1 VLLTPLTSTSC
12 EISETGP
19 ELARVGDASR
29 MGEVAG
35 WPVAFR
41 GTAAVAAGLVT
52 PDMLR
57 GPRFLRLFPDTYVA
71 APDDGP
77 PDLTLRSHAAYRYV
91 EGRGVLSGYSAAEIL
106 GASCGPWDAPAEV
119 TVPHRGQR
127 SYEGLLVHRT
137 TLYPGEIKEVNGLRV
152 TSPVRTAYDLA
163 RRGDLVERVVAVDRL
178 ANVHQFS
185 PDLLLHFTARNDR
198 ARGNDLI
205 PWVLTYADRRAG
217 SPMESRLRM
226 LIRQAGLP
234 KPEVQWVVQDEQ
246 TRTAVW
252 LDLAWPDEMIGIE
265 YEGEGHTD
273 PDQVLRDIGRYT
285 ALVDKGWRIYRYTKL
300 EILRRPGL
308 IVAQLTRALER
319 TR

>member
-1 VLLTPLTSTSC
+1 
-12 EISETGP
+12 
-19 ELARVGDASR
+19 
-29 MGEVAG
+29 M
-35 WPVAFR
+35 AFR
-41 GTAAVAAGLVT
+41 GSAAVAAGLTTWTV
-52 PDMLR
+52 LQ

-71 APDDGP
+71 RPEDGP
-77 PDLTLRSHAAYRYV
+77 PDLMLRSHAAYRYV

-106 GASCGPWDAPAEV
+106 GASCGPRDAPAEV
-119 TVPHRGQR
+119 TVPPGGQR
-127 SYEGLLVHRT
+127 SHTGLLVHRV
-137 TLYPGEIKEVNGLRV
+137 TLYPGEIKEVDGLRV

-185 PDLLLHFTARNDR
+185 PDLLLHFTARYHG

-205 PWVLTYADRRAG
+205 PWVLTYADQRAG
-217 SPMESRLRM
+217 SPMETRLRM

-265 YEGEGHTD
+265 YEGEGHTE

-285 ALVDKGWRIYRYTKL
+285 ALVDKGWRIYRYTKY

-308 IVAQLTRALER
+308 IVAQLTRARHR
-319 TR
+319 TRSGELR